1 MTREAID
8 RFAADFAAHA
18 GSLPGARVSWLAR
31 LRRQSLE
38 EFVEHG
44 LPGPRDEDWKYTS
57 VASLSNRKLALPD
70 AASVDASALPLAFDN
85 GDAHRLV
92 FVNGRYVAALSS
104 VQRLPAGA
112 IVESVGHAL
121 ERDPEAFERVF
132 AMKRHETTFAALN
145 AAFMAD
151 GVHLRIPRG
160 VAVEEPIH
168 LYFVATLADAAIHPR
183 NVLVLDEGAQA
194 TVVEHYVGLDGAASF
209 TNAITQAFIG
219 GGASLAHYKVQQETT
234 RALHIAGIHVAQ
246 AHDSRFESHSI
257 AQGAALSRNDITT
270 SFDGEGCEAVLD
282 GLFVAGGRQHVDHHT
297 RIDHAKPRG
306 TSREYYK
313 GILDG
318 GARGVFNG
326 KVIVHPGA
334 QKSDAHLVS
343 RNLLLSKT
351 AEVDAKPE
359 LTIDADDV
367 KCSHGATVGQL
378 DLDALFYLRSR
389 GLPEALARALL
400 IYAFAREIVDRIRV
414 VPLRSALERVLLA
427 RLPEGDRIR
436 EAA

>member
-1 MTREAID
+1 
-8 RFAADFAAHA
+8 
-18 GSLPGARVSWLAR
+18 LA
-31 LRRQSLE
+31 
-38 EFVEHG
+38 
-44 LPGPRDEDWKYTS
+44 
-57 VASLSNRKLALPD
+57 NRKLALPD
-70 AASVDASALPLAFDN
+70 AAPLDTSSLPLTFDDR
-85 GDAHRLV
+85 GAHRLV
-92 FVNGRYVAALSS
+92 FVNGRYVPTLSS
-104 VQRLPAGA
+104 AKALPAGA
-112 IVESVGHAL
+112 IVESLGQAL

-132 AMKRHETTFAALN
+132 ASKRHETTFAALN

-160 VAVEEPIH
+160 VAIEEPIH
-168 LYFVATLADAAIHPR
+168 VYFVATLADAAIHPR
-183 NVLVLDEGAQA
+183 NVVILDEGAQA

-209 TNAITQAFIG
+209 TNAITQAFLAG
-219 GGASLAHYKVQQETT
+219 RASLAHYKVQQETT
-234 RALHIAGIHVAQ
+234 RGLHIAGIHVAQ
-246 AHDSRFESHSI
+246 AHGSRFESHSI

-270 SFDGEGCEAVLD
+270 SFDGEGCEAALD

-297 RIDHAKPRG
+297 HIDHAKPHG

-378 DLDALFYLRSR
+378 DLDGLFYLRSR

-414 VPLRSALERVLLA
+414 VPLRGALERVLLA